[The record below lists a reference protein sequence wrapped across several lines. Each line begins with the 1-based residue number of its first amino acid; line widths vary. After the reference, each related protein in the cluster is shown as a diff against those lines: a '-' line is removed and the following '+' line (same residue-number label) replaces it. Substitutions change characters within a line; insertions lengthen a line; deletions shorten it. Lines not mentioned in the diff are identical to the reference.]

1 MNILYLF
8 SIYFILFWSLPF
20 LPGTYSAVTPYI
32 TAVVGFLFLLKLRS
46 VGFSLV
52 VNLIVII
59 CFTIIY
65 SLYSYLVYG
74 GGYVKTFAYIL
85 SVLSFLGYYY
95 FLINNGWDKVR
106 ASLIRLSYFVS
117 FILILELIAKIFSL
131 SFLKSIITLIFS
143 GHVTDK
149 IILTTS
155 EPSWAVQVILF
166 CCIFLVYDYSQNR
179 SKVSLLLLIVNLV
192 SFAIIFSM
200 TGVIVLMLSLSFY
213 LIVYSKLSFKEIIKY
228 IFFIMILT
236 FSLFIVY
243 QTLSEGGGY
252 TFNRISK
259 LIGIF
264 DNKSI
269 SDFYYGII
277 SIDNSLLVRIGYP
290 IIALNMIVD
299 HPLGLGVN
307 GFAYNLSDYQYLVDT
322 PSLYLSEFPLH
333 VLNNNADTRNFFLSI
348 GVEFGVLGLMLFVL
362 IFRHLTQASKKW
374 IYL

>member
-1 MNILYLF
+1 
-8 SIYFILFWSLPF
+8 
-20 LPGTYSAVTPYI
+20 
-32 TAVVGFLFLLKLRS
+32 
-46 VGFSLV
+46 
-52 VNLIVII
+52 
-59 CFTIIY
+59 
-65 SLYSYLVYG
+65 
-74 GGYVKTFAYIL
+74 
-85 SVLSFLGYYY
+85 
-95 FLINNGWDKVR
+95 
-106 ASLIRLSYFVS
+106 
-117 FILILELIAKIFSL
+117 
-131 SFLKSIITLIFS
+131 
-143 GHVTDK
+143 
-149 IILTTS
+149 
-155 EPSWAVQVILF
+155 
-166 CCIFLVYDYSQNR
+166 
-179 SKVSLLLLIVNLV
+179 
-192 SFAIIFSM
+192 
-200 TGVIVLMLSLSFY
+200 MLSLSFY